1 MNSNFRRE
9 TELGAAGS
17 TPWGGAE
24 PAGSRV
30 PTSVPPGA
38 QTLPLGKPDLG
49 TDHRLPLLGLAQ
61 IDSRSPKFSS
71 QVPGVTRGGHLPL

>member
-1 MNSNFRRE
+1 M
-9 TELGAAGS
+9 
-17 TPWGGAE
+17 
-24 PAGSRV
+24 
-30 PTSVPPGA
+30 SVPPGA